1 MNKKQVNITHGQGP
15 FLNAKNAL
23 ASLDLTF
30 LKNKSV
36 LVKPNLGRKVQPGR
50 GVNTHPEAIRG
61 VLDVLKDSGC
71 SKIAIGESP
80 ILGVKVETVYK
91 TFGVDQMAADYG
103 CELIAMDN
111 IPPVVKTIPGARVV
125 ESTKI
130 CAPVLEYDYL
140 LSLPVAKC
148 HMHTGVSLS
157 IKNMKGCLW
166 RKEKVRYHQL
176 EYADG
181 KTYPEKTLD
190 TAISDLAT
198 ILLPDI
204 TVLDGYMGMEGLG
217 PSGGDPVLG
226 DFALAS
232 LDPLGADIA
241 GCLMMGID
249 PADVVHLRLTAE
261 RMGFSLHPEDYDITP
276 ANFREFALNFK
287 RPPTEIA
294 IEYPDVRLY
303 DIESCSACLSTT
315 MFFLKRFKTDMS
327 QYLQD
332 DGKLHLAIGKG
343 ITCDNIKKGTIL
355 IGNCARKAKEA
366 GVFVPGCPPVA
377 TQIYKAITGSDPEEN
392 EPDIK

>member
-1 MNKKQVNITHGQGP
+1 MGKKQVFITHGRGP
-15 FLNAKNAL
+15 FLNAKDAL
-23 ASLDLTF
+23 SALDLGF
-30 LKNKSV
+30 LKNKTV

-50 GVNTHPEAIRG
+50 GINTHPEAIRA
-61 VLDVLKDSGC
+61 VLEVLKDCGC

-80 ILGVKVETVYK
+80 ILGVNVETVYK
-91 TFGVDQMAADYG
+91 AFGVDRMASDYG

-111 IPPVVKTIPGARVV
+111 IEPVVKTIPGARLV

-130 CAPVLEYDYL
+130 CAPVLEYDCL

-176 EYADG
+176 EYAESRVF
-181 KTYPEKTLD
+181 PEKTLD

-204 TVLDGYMGMEGLG
+204 TVLDGFMGMEGLG

-232 LDPLGADIA
+232 LDAMGADVA

-261 RMGFSLHPEDYDITP
+261 RMGFSLRPEDYNIQP
-276 ANFREFALNFK
+276 ENFKEYALNFK

-294 IEYPDVRLY
+294 IEYPDVQLY
-303 DIESCSACLSTT
+303 DIESCSACLSST

-327 QYLQD
+327 QYLLD

-343 ITCDNIKKGTIL
+343 ITGDHIKKGTIL

-377 TQIYKAITGSDPEEN
+377 TQIYRAITGNDPEEN
-392 EPDIK
+392 EPDVR